1 MLLLTCH
8 LQVPDS
14 CPLSTYLEMKAECIP
29 LCSSH
34 VKGFLVSVIILDTW
48 SLERLFLNYKS
59 LLTCLSY
66 VTNTTFCQLCFL
78 SGKLSLFFS
87 LIFRQSWRTSVV
99 MVHGRGG
106 GVCWKVL
113 SCLTGDTQ
121 EMSLSRYTVIIKWHP
136 DDFDTLQYYKESFN
150 SVAYDR
156 NLCNL

>member
-1 MLLLTCH
+1 
-8 LQVPDS
+8 
-14 CPLSTYLEMKAECIP
+14 
-29 LCSSH
+29 
-34 VKGFLVSVIILDTW
+34 
-48 SLERLFLNYKS
+48 
-59 LLTCLSY
+59 
-66 VTNTTFCQLCFL
+66 
-78 SGKLSLFFS
+78 
-87 LIFRQSWRTSVV
+87 